1 MLGGTV
7 LSVSER
13 ELLGALRRGDERA
26 FTTLVDR
33 YGASMLRLALIY
45 VRDRAVAE
53 EVVQEAWLGVLR
65 GIERFEGRSSLG
77 TWLHRIVANLAKTR
91 AVREARSVPFSALA
105 GADVEEAGPSVPPER
120 FRGPGDRWAGHW
132 ATPPRRWGRPDHEL
146 VSAETRAVIA
156 AAIQALPPAQQQVIT
171 LRDVE
176 GWSAEEVCNV
186 LALSETN
193 QRVLLHRART
203 KVRQA
208 LDDYLTGS

>member
-1 MLGGTV
+1 MN
-7 LSVSER
+7 ER

-26 FTTLVDR
+26 FTALVDR
-33 YGASMLRLALIY
+33 HGASMLRLALVY

-91 AVREARSVPFSALA
+91 AMREARSVPFSALA
-105 GADVEEAGPSVPPER
+105 GDDVDKAGPSIPPER
-120 FRGPGDRWAGHW
+120 FRGPDDRWAGHW
-132 ATPPRRWGRPDHEL
+132 ATPPQQWARPDHEL

-156 AAIQALPPAQQQVIT
+156 AAIQALSPAQRQVIT

-186 LALSETN
+186 LALTETN

-203 KVRQA
+203 KVRRA
-208 LDDYLTGS
+208 LDDYMTGS